1 MVYVGDRFKFKPY
14 GDGYFRAQIVS
25 VTRVSANSDFWC
37 LFKKT
42 NASESELLC
51 QSQEVPGHGMLEPVD
66 APRGKQHDELT
77 LEDWRHKIRSMR

>member
-51 QSQEVPGHGMLEPVD
+51 QSQEVPGPWH
-66 APRGKQHDELT
+66 ARACRRAARQAA
-77 LEDWRHKIRSMR
+77 